1 MEEEEG
7 EEEESGGGDMRLKM
21 VWRDSEPMSARP

>member
-1 MEEEEG
+1 MEEEG

-21 VWRDSEPMSARP
+21 VWRDREPMRARP